1 MQKENVSRSYKV
13 GDLVRYTPHYEDD
26 VGPWQMFGDLGVVVG
41 IRETDY
47 KYQAIRVHWLADNSV
62 LDVPPDC
69 LTKVNIFHEKDLT
82 KDI

>member
-1 MQKENVSRSYKV
+1 
-13 GDLVRYTPHYEDD
+13 
-26 VGPWQMFGDLGVVVG
+26 MFGDLGVVVG